1 MVKKGI
7 NLQVFTIVLKNDGNL
22 KKQNDFLTLKTVHR
36 IVWGGVISQCNLHK
50 AKGGGPLVPS

>member
-22 KKQNDFLTLKTVHR
+22 KKQNDFSTLKLSTV
-36 IVWGGVISQCNLHK
+36 
-50 AKGGGPLVPS
+50 